1 MRPRHPREWS
11 DRTLRGV
18 AWLLW
23 WVQAALMVVGVGFD
37 LSSGHNESSW
47 GWTGSLVLA
56 GQDLVPAVFA
66 FVGLVILV
74 RHPRTTI
81 GWVLQAVGLS
91 WVLDLVLVL
100 YATVGLVLRP
110 GSLPGADIAAAFGE
124 GAWAPFIMAM
134 GTFLILLF
142 PDGRLPSRSWRPVA
156 WIAAVTTVVLPVLIT
171 LSPGPLQEGPVP
183 GMANPL
189 GLEGIRVP
197 LAVAVGLF
205 LALVPFS
212 ILASAL
218 SLAVRFRRS
227 TGVVRQQLKWLTLAG
242 AVAAAIYVVAMA
254 VSLLG
259 SPASITASGWVKT
272 LQTLSLLS
280 FALLPA
286 AIGIAV
292 MRYRLFDVD
301 VVINRTLVYGSLT
314 ALLALA
320 YLAAV
325 LLLQLVLSPLTS
337 SSDLA
342 VAGSTLA
349 VAALFRP
356 ARSRIQHLV
365 DRRFFRRRYDAQRTL
380 DLFGARL
387 RADLDL
393 DSLGADLRDVV
404 DRTMQPQQVA
414 VWLRH
419 AGAQR

>member
-1 MRPRHPREWS
+1 M
-11 DRTLRGV
+11 
-18 AWLLW
+18 W
-23 WVQAALMVVGVGFD
+23 WVQVAVMVVRVWFD
-37 LSSGHNESSW
+37 LTSRHNESSW
-47 GWTGSLVLA
+47 GWTGGLVLA

-66 FVGLVILV
+66 LVGLVILV

-100 YATVGLVLRP
+100 YATVGLVIRP
-110 GSLPGADIAAAFGE
+110 GSLPAADVAAAIGE

-142 PDGRLPSRSWRPVA
+142 PDGRLPSRAWRPVA
-156 WIAAVTTVVLPVLIT
+156 WTAAVTTVVLPVLIT
-171 LSPGPLQEGPVP
+171 VSPGPLEEGPVP

-189 GLEGIRVP
+189 GLESVRVP

-212 ILASAL
+212 ILASAV
-218 SLAVRFRRS
+218 SLAVRFRSS

-242 AVAAAIYVVAMA
+242 AVVAALYVVAMS

-259 SPASITASGWVKT
+259 SPTSTAVPGWVKT
-272 LQTLSLLS
+272 LQTLSLFS
-280 FALLPA
+280 FVLLPT

-301 VVINRTLVYGSLT
+301 VVINRTLVYGALT

-320 YLAAV
+320 YLGAV
-325 LLLQLVLSPLTS
+325 LVLQLVLTPLTS

-356 ARSRIQHLV
+356 ARGRIQMLV

-380 DLFGARL
+380 DLFGTRL

-393 DSLGADLRDVV
+393 DSVGADLRDVV
-404 DRTMQPQQVA
+404 DRTMQPRHVA

-419 AGAQR
+419 VGADR